1 MTFSKVIDMIFK
13 NKIFICVCFLYTL
26 YHKQYYKI
34 KKIII
39 FLENMMKKFNEQRNV
54 IGNLIKEY
62 REKKNYTKTR
72 FISKIRIAW
81 C

>member
-1 MTFSKVIDMIFK
+1 MYKNIFEK
-13 NKIFICVCFLYTL
+13 YFYSVYSLYTL
-26 YHKQYYKI
+26 YHKLYYKVK
-34 KKIII
+34 KKII
-39 FLENMMKKFNEQRNV
+39 FFEYMMKKFNEQRNV

-72 FISKIRIAW
+72 LISKVGITR

>member
-1 MTFSKVIDMIFK
+1 MY
-13 NKIFICVCFLYTL
+13 FLYTL

-39 FLENMMKKFNEQRNV
+39 FFGECMMKKFNEQRNV

-72 FISKIRIAW
+72 LISKVGITR

>member
-1 MTFSKVIDMIFK
+1 M
-13 NKIFICVCFLYTL
+13 CFLYTL

-39 FLENMMKKFNEQRNV
+39 FLENIMKKFNEQRNV

-72 FISKIRIAW
+72 LIAKTRFTR

>member
-1 MTFSKVIDMIFK
+1 
-13 NKIFICVCFLYTL
+13 
-26 YHKQYYKI
+26 
-34 KKIII
+34 
-39 FLENMMKKFNEQRNV
+39 MKKFNEQRNI

-72 FISKIRIAW
+72 FISKVRIIR

>member
-1 MTFSKVIDMIFK
+1 
-13 NKIFICVCFLYTL
+13 
-26 YHKQYYKI
+26 
-34 KKIII
+34 
-39 FLENMMKKFNEQRNV
+39 MKKFNEQRNV

-72 FISKIRIAW
+72 LISKVRIAW

>member
-1 MTFSKVIDMIFK
+1 MY
-13 NKIFICVCFLYTL
+13 FLHTL

-34 KKIII
+34 KEIII
-39 FLENMMKKFNEQRNV
+39 FLENIMKKFNEQRNV

-72 FISKIRIAW
+72 LISKVRIIR

>member
-1 MTFSKVIDMIFK
+1 MIFK
-13 NKIFICVCFLYTL
+13 NKNIFICVCFLYTL
-26 YHKQYYKI
+26 YHKLYYKI
-34 KKIII
+34 NKIII

>member
-1 MTFSKVIDMIFK
+1 MTFKKLYKNIFEK
-13 NKIFICVCFLYTL
+13 YFYSVYSLYTL
-26 YHKQYYKI
+26 YHKLYYKI
-34 KKIII
+34 KKKII
-39 FLENMMKKFNEQRNV
+39 FLEYMMKKFNEQRNV

-72 FISKIRIAW
+72 LISKARIAW